1 MTEIKFPAGI
11 TVTRCQTES
20 VTYIEL
26 TRHGVI
32 RHELSVN
39 VKPFIVGVTGSGRMF
54 AETRCSTIPT
64 RYIAPACGP
73 NCPNVGWKL

>member
-20 VTYIEL
+20 VTYIEH
-26 TRHGVI
+26 TRHGAI
-32 RHELSVN
+32 RHEWSVN
-39 VKPFIVGVTGSGRMF
+39 VVPFIVGVTGGGRVF
-54 AETRCSTIPT
+54 AATRSLSIPT